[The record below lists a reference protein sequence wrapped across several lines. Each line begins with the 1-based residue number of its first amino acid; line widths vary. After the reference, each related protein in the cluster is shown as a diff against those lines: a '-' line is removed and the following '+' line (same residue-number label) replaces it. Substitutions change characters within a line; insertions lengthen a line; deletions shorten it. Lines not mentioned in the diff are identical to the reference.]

1 MTKSL
6 EHLDS
11 DMTSSHNNKPVLV
24 QVSSRSQSTVDTV
37 ASQPLVAQYSV
48 RSETSI
54 AKVRT
59 RIASSSSA
67 YKIESP
73 STSSPYKLDSSRKKS
88 EGSMARIASAED
100 MRIET
105 ETVVVSPTGG
115 GHGFSTV
122 V

>member
-1 MTKSL
+1 M
-6 EHLDS
+6 
-11 DMTSSHNNKPVLV
+11 
-24 QVSSRSQSTVDTV
+24 DTV

-48 RSETSI
+48 RSETSV

-73 STSSPYKLDSSRKKS
+73 SSTSSPFKMDSSKKKS